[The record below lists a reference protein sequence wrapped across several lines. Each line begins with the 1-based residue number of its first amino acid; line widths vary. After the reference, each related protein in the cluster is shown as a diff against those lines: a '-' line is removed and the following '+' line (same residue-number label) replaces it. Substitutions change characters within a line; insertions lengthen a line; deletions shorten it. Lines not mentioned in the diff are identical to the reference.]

1 MSNQHVRSPTAISFR
16 EVRGRFPVSGF
27 HCHHI
32 IPIEIVE
39 RRSLAVFFGHVR
51 AHGFDPNDF
60 SINGTHLPST
70 ELQAAA
76 FGLPLHRGGHPRY
89 NEIVGDMIAPL
100 TRMDP
105 MLASARLRQ
114 LQFRLRTVLRP
125 NRATPVIR
133 SRGCFPANAD
143 FRRLDAAVD
152 MLWGTAAPVLSGSD
166 PAGLSRLAMP

>member
-1 MSNQHVRSPTAISFR
+1 M
-16 EVRGRFPVSGF
+16 RGRFPVDGF

-39 RRSLAVFFGHVR
+39 RRSLAVFFGHAR

-60 SINGTHLPST
+60 STNGTHLPST
-70 ELQAAA
+70 ERQAAV

-89 NEIVGDMIAPL
+89 NEMVGDMIAPL

-105 MLASARLRQ
+105 VHASAGLWQ
-114 LQFRLRTVLRP
+114 LQEQLRSALRP
-125 NRATPVIR
+125 GLALSLVRG
-133 SRGCFPANAD
+133 RGCFPANAD

-152 MLWGTAAPVLSGSD
+152 ILWGSATA
-166 PAGLSRLAMP
+166 PARWPDSTMRVSLPQV